1 MQGSDTSDDL
11 PALWVTSSGTPTLR
25 PSSWSGWKSR
35 PWSQRLYG
43 PGIFRMSD
51 GSGGMEAWIAS
62 LRDSHASPTAWPEA
76 EKAPT
81 TTVGFGLPS
90 QTAFAEL
97 APDLFSWRTYPAFD
111 LLGDSP
117 LFSQTWPRSG
127 SVSNGIAS
135 ERPTWAPATSGSE
148 FSSWPTSR
156 SSDGSK
162 GGPIQRESSGD
173 LMLPSA
179 AVQWMTPMVPNGG
192 RSVSAE
198 VVAAKGQTEGGTRT
212 VGLESQVRHAW
223 ATPDCNTSTKS
234 NGLMGPNIREQA
246 ASFALAS
253 TWPMPA
259 SRDQKGENGE
269 AYMQNGMDRLH
280 LDQLPNFVKFRFSHP
295 APEALHGPESSTTP
309 ATSRPRLNP
318 AFVCWLMGWP
328 WFWTNPGKTSFAAPE
343 TALWRCRLQSRL
355 SSLLGEPELLEEA
368 A

>member
-25 PSSWSGWKSR
+25 PSSWSGWKTR
-35 PWSQRLYG
+35 PWSRRLYG
-43 PGIFRMSD
+43 PETCRMSD

-62 LRDSHASPTAWPEA
+62 LRDSRASPTAWPEA
-76 EKAPT
+76 EKAPMT
-81 TTVGFGLPS
+81 TAGFGQRL

-97 APDLFSWRTYPAFD
+97 SPDLSSWRTYPACD

-127 SVSNGIAS
+127 SVSNGLAS
-135 ERPTWAPATSGSE
+135 ERPTWTPATSGSE
-148 FSSWPTSR
+148 FSSWPTARASC
-156 SSDGSK
+156 STGSDESARQGA
-162 GGPIQRESSGD
+162 PTIQS
-173 LMLPSA
+173 
-179 AVQWMTPMVPNGG
+179 
-192 RSVSAE
+192 
-198 VVAAKGQTEGGTRT
+198 VVAK
-212 VGLESQVRHAW
+212 W

-253 TWPMPA
+253 AWPTPA

-269 AYMQNGMDRLH
+269 AHMQNGTGRLH
-280 LDQLPNFVKFRFSHP
+280 LGQLPNFVKFRFSPP
-295 APEALHGPESSTTP
+295 APAAPHGLESSEMLVI
-309 ATSRPRLNP
+309 SRQRLNP

-328 WFWTNPGKTSFAAPE
+328 WFWTNPGRISFAAQE

-355 SSLLGEPELLEEA
+355 SSLLGEPELLEVA